1 MSAAFTADDL
11 RAIADVLD
19 QMTETTQRTG
29 VRLYGYDDAHITQHD
44 HVMRVG
50 WQANDDGGGRY
61 VLDVPDKDY

>member
-19 QMTETTQRTG
+19 RMTDITRRTG
-29 VRLYGYDDAHITQHD
+29 VLLHGYDDAHITHHD
-44 HVMRVG
+44 HVMRVR
-50 WQANDDGGGRY
+50 WLGGGDSNDRY